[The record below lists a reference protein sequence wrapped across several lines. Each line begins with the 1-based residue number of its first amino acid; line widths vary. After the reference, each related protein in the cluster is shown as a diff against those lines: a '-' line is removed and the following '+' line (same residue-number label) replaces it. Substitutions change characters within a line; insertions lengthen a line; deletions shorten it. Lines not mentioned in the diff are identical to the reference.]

1 VNGSTPIYTGV
12 RASKTGLPVPTYRDG
27 SAAHSLYDPV
37 KEAAQLARTFPD
49 GAFVVFAGIGGGY
62 HIREYLASHPGVACA
77 VAESGTGNMDALRT
91 LVDVSDIASDPR
103 VTLIPDCTDESAVDV
118 LSRAYVPALHGDF
131 RVIALRS
138 WQDRNEAA
146 FDAFGTLV
154 RRALD
159 RVSADYSVQSHF
171 GKLWFRNILLNLSAC
186 RDRPAPIHI
195 GRPTVTR
202 AVSRT
207 VKKAVIAAAG
217 PSLEK
222 ALPSL
227 RAEREAYAV
236 FSTDTAFGTLMDS
249 NIVPDYFVSVDA
261 QAISARHVMRPLR
274 PETTVIIDV
283 CGNPDIGIEAAR
295 RGSPVVFAAGA
306 HPLARYAARWGHL
319 PLIDASSGTVTLAAR
334 QAARALGYEDVTLV
348 GADFAYVGG
357 KPYARGTY
365 LDATFSK
372 DSSRLAPAETLYT
385 ALMFR
390 TEVRRTEENGT
401 LTYTTDV
408 LDRYALAAKEA
419 CGTRNAGAVDF
430 WATEAGGGF
439 PFDAFI
445 ASYRDELT
453 RSLSTGS
460 CHDDVL
466 KTLLPLMAWR
476 RDRNTSNVIKLA
488 LELIARYTAVS

>member
-1 VNGSTPIYTGV
+1 MSGSAPIYAGV

-37 KEAAQLARTFPD
+37 KEAAQLARTYPD
-49 GAFVVFAGIGGGY
+49 DAFVVFAGIAGGY

-77 VAESGTGNMDALRT
+77 VAESGTVNMEALRT
-91 LVDVSDIASDPR
+91 LVDVSDIVSDPR
-103 VTLIPDCTDESAVDV
+103 VTLIPDCADESAADV
-118 LSRAYVPALHGDF
+118 LSRAYVPALHGNF

-146 FDAFGTLV
+146 FDAFGALA

-159 RVSADYSVQSHF
+159 RVSADFSVQSHF
-171 GKLWFRNILLNLSAC
+171 GKLWFRNIILNLSAC
-186 RDRPAPIHI
+186 RARSAPIHI
-195 GRPTVTR
+195 GRREGKR
-202 AVSRT
+202 AVI
-207 VKKAVIAAAG
+207 VAAG
-217 PSLEK
+217 PGLEK
-222 ALPSL
+222 ALPAL
-227 RAEREAYAV
+227 RAERESYAI
-236 FSTDTAFGTLMDS
+236 FSTDTAFGTLTDS
-249 NIVPDYFVSVDA
+249 NIVPDFFVSVDA
-261 QAISARHVMRPLR
+261 QAISSRHVMRPLR

-283 CGNPDIGIEAAR
+283 CGNPDIALEAAR
-295 RGSPVVFAAGA
+295 RGSPVIFAAGA

-372 DSSRLAPAETLYT
+372 DSARLAPAETLYT

-390 TEVRRTEENGT
+390 TEVRRTEENGI

-419 CGTRNAGAVDF
+419 RDARNGVPDDF
-430 WATEAGGGF
+430 WATEACEGF
-439 PFDAFI
+439 PFDGFI
-445 ASYRDELT
+445 ASYRDELAKA
-453 RSLSTGS
+453 LATGS
-460 CHDDVL
+460 CPDDVL

-476 RDRNTSNVIKLA
+476 RDRDTANVIKLA